1 MRCAHPDEFVPQW
14 PSDNNSFNHVRGEG
28 QRGANSWP
36 DSATIGTVGTPHRL
50 DLGAGVA
57 VTTLPDASVL
67 VRSER
72 LRLPWSA
79 RSGRATGT
87 AVLLDGAPFEVADRQ
102 RAGLGEAWTLRPW
115 PEGEAMRGV
124 FPLDEAWVAGLER
137 ERAGDRRA
145 RLRWWL
151 LPLVPLLGSVPA
163 SLQSVWE
170 RQWGFPAAMATMLSA
185 LGELALATV
194 GVVHVLASAVSGT
207 GMATGPLTWLGL
219 ASPPLLVE
227 AFVRL
232 KHVAAAGEPIGSALS
247 LPLALLAPP
256 GPLAA
261 ADSAPVVRAFDRDAG
276 SLELTSAIH
285 RADWMADGVLWYRDE
300 PYRLVSVGREGRGW
314 IYSFGRLDAATEGP
328 ALRLLPLA
336 SRPLP
341 SVRGRPPD
349 LARTTVAT
357 ALACLAPRELQEEWG
372 SRIGVRPVLL
382 TILGA
387 GAECCGALVNL
398 QSGAAGGSPFALA
411 VNLGVLVEG
420 MTRSTLLV
428 GSGRPVGSLV
438 GLALRPLLARLLAAS
453 P

>member
-1 MRCAHPDEFVPQW
+1 VE
-14 PSDNNSFNHVRGEG
+14 
-28 QRGANSWP
+28 
-36 DSATIGTVGTPHRL
+36 T
-50 DLGAGVA
+50 LGAGVQ
-57 VTTLPDASVL
+57 VSTLPDGSLL

-72 LRLPWSA
+72 LRLPWAA
-79 RSGRATGT
+79 RSGGSVGP
-87 AVLLDGAPFEVADRQ
+87 AVLLGGVPFEVVDRQ
-102 RAGLGEAWTLRPW
+102 RAGSGEAWTLRSW

-124 FPLDEAWVAGLER
+124 FPLDQVWVANLER

-145 RLRWWL
+145 RLRWCL
-151 LPLVPLLGSVPA
+151 LPVVPLLGFAPA
-163 SLQSVWE
+163 SLQTSWE
-170 RQWGFPAAMATMLSA
+170 LRWGFPAATATLLSA
-185 LGELALATV
+185 LAELALATV
-194 GVVHVLASAVSGT
+194 GVVHVLASAFGGP
-207 GMATGPLTWLGL
+207 GMASGPLAWLGL
-219 ASPPLLVE
+219 ASPLLLVE
-227 AFVRL
+227 SFVRL
-232 KHVAAAGEPIGSALS
+232 KHVSAAGEPIGSALS

-261 ADSAPVVRAFDRDAG
+261 ANSAPAVRSFDRDEG
-276 SLELTSAIH
+276 SLVMSSAIH

-300 PYRLVSVGREGRGW
+300 PYRLASVAREGRGW

-341 SVRGRPPD
+341 SARGRPPN
-349 LARTTVAT
+349 LTRTTVAT

-372 SRIGVRPVLL
+372 PRIGVRPVLL

-398 QSGAAGGSPFALA
+398 QAGAAGGSPFALA

-420 MTRSTLLV
+420 VTRYTLLV

-438 GLALRPLLARLLAAS
+438 GLALRPLLARLLA
-453 P
+453 PGP